1 MSTTRHKLSRAE
13 RADHADAETPRHIA
27 LASDALVEGWT
38 RERVIAALVD
48 RIRRDEGYLAYR
60 RASGR
65 RMSYDEL
72 VTADLRA
79 LTLAACWLED
89 KRR

>member
-1 MSTTRHKLSRAE
+1 VEHM
-13 RADHADAETPRHIA
+13 DVQTPRHLA

-48 RIRRDEGYLAYR
+48 RIRRDGGYLVYR

-65 RMSYDEL
+65 RTSYDEL
-72 VTADLRA
+72 VAADLRVLA
-79 LTLAACWLED
+79 LAACWLKDEPPTGRS
-89 KRR
+89 RR